1 MRTDI
6 AREISIK
13 ILHDMEEN
21 NSYSNLI
28 LDEYLNK
35 NRDKLNVND
44 INFIS
49 ELVYGTISWKLTIDS
64 IIEKYSKIPLHKISK
79 WIRSILRIGI
89 YQIVFLSK
97 VPKSAAV
104 NESVNL
110 AKKYGAKS
118 SGFVNA
124 ILRKVERK
132 DYEEM
137 ESFSKKYSMPNWLIE
152 EFKKDYSKE
161 QIEQICQA
169 SNIRPKTTVR
179 INSLKISK
187 EEFMQELK
195 NRKIEYEETVE
206 EAFFFLKI
214 KNITNLDL
222 YQKGYFT
229 VQDISAGMTAKI
241 LNPLPGETV
250 LDACSAPGGK
260 TTHLAE
266 IMKDAGRILA
276 WDLYKHRLNMV
287 QENAKRLGIH
297 IIETQLRDAGKKQE
311 ELIEKF
317 DKILLDVPCLG
328 IGVLKRKPDI
338 KWQRKKEDISSIVK
352 VQRQL
357 LQTCSQYLRPKGYC
371 VYSTCSILKEENENI
386 VNQFIQENENWEII
400 EQHTI
405 LPDRNQDGFFI
416 CKLFRK
422 S

>member
-21 NSYSNLI
+21 NSYLNLI
-28 LDEYLNK
+28 LNEYLNK

-49 ELVYGTISWKLTIDS
+49 ELLYGTISWKLTIDS

-195 NRKIEYEETVE
+195 NRKIEYEETAE
-206 EAFFFLKI
+206 EAFLFLKI

-357 LQTCSQYLRPKGYC
+357 LQTCSQYLRPEGYC

>member
-161 QIEQICQA
+161 QIEQICKA

-195 NRKIEYEETVE
+195 NRKIEYEETAE
-206 EAFFFLKI
+206 EAFLFLKI